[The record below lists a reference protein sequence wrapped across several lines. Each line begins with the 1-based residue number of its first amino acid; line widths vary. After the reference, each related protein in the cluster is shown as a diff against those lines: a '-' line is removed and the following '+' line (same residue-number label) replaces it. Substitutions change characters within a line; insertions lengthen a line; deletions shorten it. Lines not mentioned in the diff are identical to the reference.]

1 MKVRNL
7 VKVLEIIKEF
17 CASIAREGCQ
27 GCPLYIRGF
36 GCGVNALGGPKYWQ
50 IERIKEK
57 WPDYDLKT
65 TSCENLKY
73 SHPSLYNGEYS
84 HPSLY
89 NGECTHDAIPNHR
102 HEDSDLDMIHH
113 PDYYTFRGR
122 EAIEA
127 VRIMDG
133 EAESK
138 DGYLMRAIIKLLYR
152 YPRKNGKQ
160 DLDLAIECIKML
172 WEEYTDHP
180 KKREGDMIK
189 HPDHYT
195 FRGVEAIEVVKIMT
209 ATATGVEAYLLGC
222 AVKYLYRYPQKNG
235 KQDLDKAIQCIKMLR
250 DHLYGKK
257 D

>member
-1 MKVRNL
+1 MNTEQERCVKCDYCDLEDFFWDGKRLCVLYRCRIYRDTIQKAAAKCPYHLKMKKPMGDL
-7 VKVLEIIKEF
+7 
-17 CASIAREGCQ
+17 
-27 GCPLYIRGF
+27 IR
-36 GCGVNALGGPKYWQ
+36 
-50 IERIKEK
+50 
-57 WPDYDLKT
+57 
-65 TSCENLKY
+65 
-73 SHPSLYNGEYS
+73 
-84 HPSLY
+84 
-89 NGECTHDAIPNHR
+89 
-102 HEDSDLDMIHH
+102 H
-113 PDYYTFRGR
+113 PDQYTFRGR

-152 YPRKNGKQ
+152 YPRRNRTH

-172 WEEYTDHP
+172 RGEYTDPP

-209 ATATGVEAYLLGC
+209 STATGVEAYLLGC
-222 AVKYLYRYPQKNG
+222 AVKYLYRYPRKNG

-250 DHLYGKK
+250 EYLYGKEDK
-257 D
+257 K

>member
-1 MKVRNL
+1 MLNNVM
-7 VKVLEIIKEF
+7 
-17 CASIAREGCQ
+17 Q
-27 GCPLYIRGF
+27 GGMS
-36 GCGVNALGGPKYWQ
+36 Q
-50 IERIKEK
+50 IGQPI
-57 WPDYDLKT
+57 
-65 TSCENLKY
+65 
-73 SHPSLYNGEYS
+73 
-84 HPSLY
+84 
-89 NGECTHDAIPNHR
+89 
-102 HEDSDLDMIHH
+102 
-113 PDYYTFRGR
+113 YYTFRGR
-122 EAIEA
+122 SAIEA

-152 YPRKNGKQ
+152 YPCKNGQK

-172 WEEYTDHP
+172 REEYTDHP

-222 AVKYLYRYPQKNG
+222 AVKYLYRYPRKNG

-250 DHLYGKK
+250 DYLYGKEDK
-257 D
+257 K

>member
-1 MKVRNL
+1 MNTEQERC
-7 VKVLEIIKEF
+7 VKCDYCDLEDFFWDGKRLCFIYRCRIFRDTIQK
-17 CASIAREGCQ
+17 AAVK
-27 GCPLYIRGF
+27 CPYH
-36 GCGVNALGGPKYWQ
+36 
-50 IERIKEK
+50 
-57 WPDYDLKT
+57 LKT
-65 TSCENLKY
+65 NKPT
-73 SHPSLYNGEYS
+73 G
-84 HPSLY
+84 
-89 NGECTHDAIPNHR
+89 
-102 HEDSDLDMIHH
+102 DMIRH
-113 PDYYTFRGR
+113 PDHYTFRGR

-172 WEEYTDHP
+172 REEYTDHP

-222 AVKYLYRYPQKNG
+222 AVKYLYRYPRKNG

-250 DHLYGKK
+250 DYLYGKEDK
-257 D
+257 E